1 MEYRTLGSTGTIVS
15 AQCLGAMTFGDESDE
30 ETAHAQLDLFV
41 ERGGN
46 FVDTA
51 DVYSRGR
58 SEEIVGGWL
67 AARPGVRDRLVIATK
82 GRFPMGDGPND
93 AGLSRA
99 HLGRALDASLRR
111 LGVDAVDLYQ
121 AHAWDPLTP
130 VEETLGFFDDAV
142 RAGKVCYVGVSNFV
156 GWQLQKAALLA
167 GDAAPIVTLQ
177 PQYNLL
183 VRDIELEIVDV
194 CRNEG
199 IGILPWSPLAGGWL
213 TGKYARDE
221 PPAGATR
228 LGENPDRGMEA
239 YGPRNA
245 QERTWRIVDAVRK
258 VADGRAVSMA
268 QIALAWVAARPAV
281 TSVILGARTL
291 AQLDDNLGAADL
303 RLSDEETGLLTEVST
318 APRLRLSLRPA
329 RHRPALPQTR
339 LRRPRFYGPVGNKP
353 TRPIRRSTLISRGGV
368 RREHG
373 AETRCRCEFERW
385 CLDVG
390 TPRTKL
396 REPPPVRPLHKGA

>member
-1 MEYRTLGSTGTIVS
+1 MTMEYRALGSTGTIVS
-15 AQCLGAMTFGDESDE
+15 AQCLGAMTFGNESDE
-30 ETAHAQLDLFV
+30 ETAHEQLDLFV

-51 DVYSRGR
+51 DVYSLGR
-58 SEEIVGGWL
+58 SEEIIGRWL
-67 AARPGVRDRLVIATK
+67 AARPGVRERLVIATK
-82 GRFPMGDGPND
+82 GRFPMGGGPND
-93 AGLSRA
+93 AGLSRT
-99 HLGRALDASLRR
+99 HLGRALEASLRR
-111 LGVDAVDLYQ
+111 LGVDTIDLYQ

-130 VEETLGFFDDAV
+130 IEETLGFFADAV
-142 RAGKVCYVGVSNFV
+142 RAGKIRYAGVSNFV

-221 PPAGATR
+221 TPSGATR

-245 QERTWRIVDAVRK
+245 QERTWRIIDAVGK
-258 VADGRAVSMA
+258 VADGRGLSMP
-268 QIALAWVAARPAV
+268 QVALAWVTDRPAV
-281 TSVILGARTL
+281 TSVILGARTV

-303 RLSDEETGLLTEVST
+303 HLSEDETELLTEASTPHVSDY
-318 APRLRLSLRPA
+318 PYGHLGIDQRSRELR
-329 RHRPALPQTR
+329 
-339 LRRPRFYGPVGNKP
+339 G
-353 TRPIRRSTLISRGGV
+353 
-368 RREHG
+368 
-373 AETRCRCEFERW
+373 
-385 CLDVG
+385 
-390 TPRTKL
+390 
-396 REPPPVRPLHKGA
+396 